1 MSSYTLNYVEYGNNI
16 VSFSGFPECFYYF
29 VCCNRY
35 NGATPIIIDMKQK
48 GQNIIAWK
56 AAVYSLVTF
65 LAFLFMGNMILN
77 LFQVDISS
85 FAIAGALVIFVM
97 AIEMLLGVE
106 IFRNDGPEGAA
117 SIVPIVFPLIAGAGS
132 FTTLLSLRALYG
144 LGSILAALFLNILV
158 IYVVI
163 RNVHILERALGKTG
177 VYVLRKFFGI
187 ILLALSVR
195 MFLQN
200 LSIALE
206 SF

>member
-1 MSSYTLNYVEYGNNI
+1 MEI
-16 VSFSGFPECFYYF
+16 ISFRFQDFLSAFIILFAVIDITGL
-29 VCCNRY
+29 
-35 NGATPIIIDMKQK
+35 TPIIIDMKQK

-132 FTTLLSLRALYG
+132 FTTLLYG

>member
-1 MSSYTLNYVEYGNNI
+1 MEI
-16 VSFSGFPECFYYF
+16 ISFRFQDFLSAFIILFAVIDITGL
-29 VCCNRY
+29 
-35 NGATPIIIDMKQK
+35 TPIIIDMKQK

-117 SIVPIVFPLIAGAGS
+117 SIVPIGS